1 MTFDLALNRIPF
13 QDFLSYHYTF
23 RDSSF
28 LSQRLPTASFARR
41 SASSLPSTPECPF
54 TFTK

>member
-1 MTFDLALNRIPF
+1 MTFDIAPYRIPLH
-13 QDFLSYHYTF
+13 DFLSYHYTF

-28 LSQRLPTASFARR
+28 LSQRFPTASFARR

>member
-1 MTFDLALNRIPF
+1 MTFDLAPSRIPF
-13 QDFLSYHYTF
+13 HDSLSYHYTF
-23 RDSSF
+23 RDNSF